1 MKLRKFLLSTL
12 AASAVAL
19 TAATASADIVL
30 FDFENDGAAATPF
43 GMAIDVGPAFTGTQ
57 AGITFTATATA
68 TDGPASP
75 NGGNGFGVNSSVPG
89 DSAIGLDPG
98 EILTLTVTFDETLFD
113 KVQFVNIDLG
123 NIGGAD
129 DGANV
134 TLTDGTN
141 FDFHDTATAPTG
153 LVFSGGAPDIVS
165 VADGNVIDINSGET
179 FIFQTIAGQAV
190 NQDFRLQRISLHVTE
205 ATSTGIPEPTSLGL
219 LGVLGLG
226 IVARRR
232 R

>member
-19 TAATASADIVL
+19 TSATASADIVL
-30 FDFENDGAAATPF
+30 FDFENDANATPF
-43 GMAIDVGPAFTGTQ
+43 GMAIDVGPGFTGTQ
-57 AGITFTATATA
+57 AGITFTATATSNVA
-68 TDGPASP
+68 GTTVP

-89 DSAIGLDPG
+89 DSSIGLDPG
-98 EILTLTVTFDETLFD
+98 EILTLTVTFDETALD
-113 KVQFVNIDLG
+113 VQFINIDVG
-123 NIGGAD
+123 NIGGAT
-129 DGANV
+129 DGANI

-153 LVFSGGAPDIVS
+153 LDFTSGAPDIVS

-179 FIFQTIAGQAV
+179 FIFQTLAGQAV
-190 NQDFRLQRISLHVTE
+190 NQDFRLQRISLHVKDVP
-205 ATSTGIPEPTSLGL
+205 AVPEPSSLALLGL
-219 LGVLGLG
+219 LGGV
-226 IVARRR
+226 VAIRRR

>member
-19 TAATASADIVL
+19 TSATASADIVL

-43 GMAIDVGPAFTGTQ
+43 GMAIDVGPGFTGTQ

-89 DSAIGLDPG
+89 DSSLGLDPG
-98 EILTLTVTFDETLFD
+98 EILTLEVTFDETALD
-113 KVQFVNIDLG
+113 VQFINIDVG
-123 NIGGAD
+123 NIGGAT
-129 DGANV
+129 DGANI

-141 FDFHDTATAPTG
+141 FDFHDDATAPAG

-165 VADGNVIDINSGET
+165 VADGNVIDISSGQT
-179 FIFQTIAGQAV
+179 FVFQTPTGQAV
-190 NQDFRLQRISLHVTE
+190 NQDFRLQRISLHVKDAAPT
-205 ATSTGIPEPTSLGL
+205 IPEPTSLGL

>member
-1 MKLRKFLLSTL
+1 MRRNMIW
-12 AASAVAL
+12 AAL
-19 TAATASADIVL
+19 TALFLLMATDAKADVVL

-43 GMAIDVGPAFTGTQ
+43 GMAIDVGPGFTGTQ

-68 TDGPASP
+68 TAGTATP

-98 EILTLTVTFDETLFD
+98 EVLTLTVTFDETAFE
-113 KVQFVNIDLG
+113 KVQFTNIDVG
-123 NIGGAD
+123 NIGGAT
-129 DGANV
+129 DGANI

-153 LVFSGGAPDIVS
+153 LDFTNGTPDIVS

-179 FIFQTIAGQAV
+179 SVSYTHSPSPR
-190 NQDFRLQRISLHVTE
+190 DQRGSRMPSS
-205 ATSTGIPEPTSLGL
+205 A
-219 LGVLGLG
+219 
-226 IVARRR
+226 
-232 R
+232 

>member
-1 MKLRKFLLSTL
+1 MRRNMIW
-12 AASAVAL
+12 AAL
-19 TAATASADIVL
+19 TALFLLMATDAKADIVL
-30 FDFENDGAAATPF
+30 FDFENDANVTPF
-43 GMAIDVGPAFTGTQ
+43 GTALDTGPTFSGTQ

-68 TDGPASP
+68 TEGTAVP

-89 DSAIGLDPG
+89 NQGVSIDPG
-98 EILTLTVTFDETLFD
+98 ETLTLTVTFDETALD
-113 KVQFVNIDLG
+113 VQFVNIDFG
-123 NIGGAD
+123 NIGGAT

-141 FDFHDTATAPTG
+141 LDFHDTATAPTG
-153 LVFSGGAPDIVS
+153 FAFSNGTPDILS
-165 VADGNVIDINSGET
+165 LADGNVIDINSGET
-179 FIFQTIAGQAV
+179 FNFQTPTGQAV
-190 NQDFRLQRISLHVTE
+190 GQNFRIQRISLHVKD
-205 ATSTGIPEPTSLGL
+205 AAPVPEPTSLGL

>member
-1 MKLRKFLLSTL
+1 MRRNMMW
-12 AASAVAL
+12 AAL
-19 TAATASADIVL
+19 TALFLLMATDAKADIVL

-43 GMAIDVGPAFTGTQ
+43 GMAIDVGPGFTGTQ

-98 EILTLTVTFDETLFD
+98 EILTLTVTFDETALD
-113 KVQFVNIDLG
+113 VQLVNIDVG
-123 NIGGAD
+123 NIGGAT
-129 DGANV
+129 DGANI

-141 FDFHDTATAPTG
+141 FDFHDDATAPAG

-179 FIFQTIAGQAV
+179 FIFQTPAGQAV
-190 NQDFRLQRISLHVTE
+190 NQDFRLQRISLHVKDAAPT
-205 ATSTGIPEPTSLGL
+205 IPEPTSLGL

>member
-1 MKLRKFLLSTL
+1 MRRNMIWAALTVLFLLM
-12 AASAVAL
+12 
-19 TAATASADIVL
+19 ATDAKADIIL
-30 FDFENDGAAATPF
+30 FDFENDDNATPF
-43 GMAIDVGPAFTGTQ
+43 GMAIDVGPGFTGTQ

-89 DSAIGLDPG
+89 DSSLGLDPG
-98 EILTLTVTFDETLFD
+98 EILTLTVTFDETALD
-113 KVQFVNIDLG
+113 VQFINIDVG
-123 NIGGAD
+123 NIGGAS
-129 DGANV
+129 DGANI

-141 FDFHDTATAPTG
+141 FDFHDDATAPAG

-165 VADGNVIDINSGET
+165 VADGNVIDISSGQT
-179 FIFQTIAGQAV
+179 FVFQTLAGQAV
-190 NQDFRLQRISLHVTE
+190 NQDFRLQRISLHVKD
-205 ATSTGIPEPTSLGL
+205 AVVAPVIPEPTSLGL

>member
-1 MKLRKFLLSTL
+1 MRRNMIW
-12 AASAVAL
+12 AAL
-19 TAATASADIVL
+19 TALFLLMATDAKADIVL

-43 GMAIDVGPAFTGTQ
+43 GMALDVGPDFTATQ
-57 AGITFTATATA
+57 AGITFTATATSNVA
-68 TDGPASP
+68 GTTVP

-89 DSAIGLDPG
+89 DSPIGLDPG
-98 EILTLTVTFDETLFD
+98 EILTLTVTFDETAFE
-113 KVQFVNIDLG
+113 KVQLENIDVG
-123 NIGGAD
+123 NIGGAT
-129 DGANV
+129 DGANI

-153 LVFSGGAPDIVS
+153 LDFTNGAPDIVS

-205 ATSTGIPEPTSLGL
+205 AVAAPAIPEPTSLGL

-226 IVARRR
+226 FVARRR

>member
-1 MKLRKFLLSTL
+1 MRRNMIW
-12 AASAVAL
+12 AAL
-19 TAATASADIVL
+19 TALFLLMATDAKADIVL

-43 GMAIDVGPAFTGTQ
+43 GMAIDVGPGFTGTQ

-89 DSAIGLDPG
+89 DSAIGIDPG
-98 EILTLTVTFDETLFD
+98 EILTLTVTFDETAFE
-113 KVQFVNIDLG
+113 KVQFANIDLG
-123 NIGGAD
+123 NIGGAT

-153 LVFSGGAPDIVS
+153 LDFTNGTPDIVS

-190 NQDFRLQRISLHVTE
+190 NQDFRLQRISLHVTP
-205 ATSTGIPEPTSLGL
+205 ASLSPPVPEPTSLGL

>member
-1 MKLRKFLLSTL
+1 MRRNMIW
-12 AASAVAL
+12 AAL
-19 TAATASADIVL
+19 TALFLLMATDAKADIVL

-43 GMAIDVGPAFTGTQ
+43 GMAIDVGPGFTGTQ

-98 EILTLTVTFDETLFD
+98 EILTLTVTFDETAFE
-113 KVQFVNIDLG
+113 KVQLVNIDVG
-123 NIGGAD
+123 NIGGAT
-129 DGANV
+129 DGANI

-153 LVFSGGAPDIVS
+153 LDFTNGAPDIVS

-179 FIFQTIAGQAV
+179 FIFQTLAGQAV
-190 NQDFRLQRISLHVTE
+190 NQDFRLQRISLHLTE
-205 ATSTGIPEPTSLGL
+205 ATPPVPEPTSLGL